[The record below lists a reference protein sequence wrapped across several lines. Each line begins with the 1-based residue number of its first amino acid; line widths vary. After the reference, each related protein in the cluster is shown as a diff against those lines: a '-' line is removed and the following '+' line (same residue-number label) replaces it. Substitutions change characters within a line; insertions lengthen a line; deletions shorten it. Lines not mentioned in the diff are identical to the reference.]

1 MEFSSII
8 FLLIFLPIFLFS
20 YFIIKNNTYKN
31 IVLLLFS
38 LAFYAFGEPI
48 YIFLMILSIIV
59 NYFIAILIDKKKKRL
74 LLILAI
80 IFNIGLLIIFK
91 YTNFIIDINNYLLNT
106 NFAHKNILLPIGI
119 SFYTF
124 QILSYVIDVYLG
136 KVKVQKNI
144 LFLGS
149 YITAFPQLIAGPIV
163 RYETIEKEL
172 TKRTHSIDK
181 VYEGINRFIIGLS
194 KKVII
199 ANNVGY
205 ITTHVMNQS
214 PTTYGFIGALISMLC
229 YTLQIYFDFSGY
241 SDMAIG
247 IGKVLGFNFPENFNY
262 PYIANSI
269 TDFWRRWHIT
279 LSSWFKEYVYIPLG
293 GNKTKWYRHII
304 NILIVWLLTGLW
316 HGASINFLLWGL
328 YYGIFLIIEKY
339 LLKKVLDK
347 TPSFIKHIYTLIIVI
362 IGWTIFYNT
371 SLTNLLDTFKSL
383 IGYYGFGNIKV
394 FIYTESFT
402 VTNIIAIICGLL
414 LSTPLYKLINDKL
427 NKNKIY
433 ITIRDIILILL
444 FILCIVYLVSG
455 SYNPFI
461 YFRF

>member
-8 FLLIFLPIFLFS
+8 FLLVFLPIFLFS

-31 IVLLLFS
+31 IILLLFS

-48 YIFLMILSIIV
+48 YIFLMVLSIIV
-59 NYFIAILIDKKKKRL
+59 NYFIALLIDKKKRKL

-80 IFNIGLLIIFK
+80 IFNIGLLVIFK
-91 YTNFIIDINNYLLNT
+91 YTNFIIDINNFLFNT
-106 NFAHKNILLPIGI
+106 NFIHKNILLPIGI

-124 QILSYVIDVYLG
+124 QILSYVIDVYKG
-136 KVKVQKNI
+136 KVRVQKNI
-144 LFLGS
+144 LFLGA

-172 TKRTHSIDK
+172 INRTHNIDK
-181 VYEGINRFIIGLS
+181 IYEGISRFIIGLS
-194 KKVII
+194 KKVLI
-199 ANNVGY
+199 ANNVGF

-214 PTTYGFIGALISMLC
+214 PTTYGFIGSLTAMLC

-247 IGKVLGFNFPENFNY
+247 IGKILGFNFPENFNY
-262 PYIANSI
+262 PYIATSI
-269 TDFWRRWHIT
+269 TDFWHRWHIT
-279 LSSWFKEYVYIPLG
+279 LSTWFKEYVYIPLG
-293 GNKTKWYRHII
+293 GNRVKWYRHII
-304 NILIVWLLTGLW
+304 NLLIVWLLTGLW

-328 YYGIFLIIEKY
+328 YYGMFLIIEKY
-339 LLKKVLDK
+339 LLKNILDK
-347 TPSFIKHIYTLIIVI
+347 TPNFIKHIYSLIIIV

-371 SLTNLLDTFKSL
+371 NLNNLIDTFKAM

-394 FIYTESFT
+394 FLYTKSFT
-402 VTNIIAIICGLL
+402 VVNIIALLSGII
-414 LSTPLYKLINDKL
+414 LSTPIF
-427 NKNKIY
+427 NKIDTKLANNNVY
-433 ITIRDIILILL
+433 AVIKDITLIIL
-444 FILCIVYLVSG
+444 FIICIVYLISG
-455 SYNPFI
+455 TYNPFI

>member
-31 IVLLLFS
+31 IILLLFS

-59 NYFIAILIDKKKKRL
+59 NYFIALLIDKKKKKL

-80 IFNIGLLIIFK
+80 IFNIGLLVIFK
-91 YTNFIIDINNYLLNT
+91 YTNFIIDINNFLFST
-106 NFAHKNILLPIGI
+106 NFIHKNILLPIGI

-124 QILSYVIDVYLG
+124 QILSYVIDVYKG

-144 LFLGS
+144 LFLGA

-172 TKRTHSIDK
+172 INRTHNIDK
-181 VYEGINRFIIGLS
+181 IYEGISRFIIGLS
-194 KKVII
+194 KKVLI
-199 ANNVGY
+199 ANNVGF

-214 PTTYGFIGALISMLC
+214 PTTYGFIGSLTAMLC

-247 IGKVLGFNFPENFNY
+247 IGKILGFNFPENFNY
-262 PYIANSI
+262 PYIATSI

-279 LSSWFKEYVYIPLG
+279 LSTWFKEYVYIPLG
-293 GNKTKWYRHII
+293 GNRVKWYRHII
-304 NILIVWLLTGLW
+304 NLLIVWLLTGLW

-328 YYGIFLIIEKY
+328 YYGMFLIIEKY
-339 LLKKVLDK
+339 LLKNILDK
-347 TPSFIKHIYTLIIVI
+347 TPNFIKHIYSLIIII
-362 IGWTIFYNT
+362 IGWAIFYNT
-371 SLTNLLDTFKSL
+371 DLNNLLDTFKAM

-394 FIYTESFT
+394 FVYTQSFT
-402 VTNIIAIICGLL
+402 VVNIIALISGIM
-414 LSTPLYKLINDKL
+414 LSTPIF
-427 NKNKIY
+427 NKIDTKLAKNNVY
-433 ITIRDIILILL
+433 AVIKDITLIIL
-444 FILCIVYLVSG
+444 FIICIVYLISG
-455 SYNPFI
+455 TYNPFI

>member
-8 FLLIFLPIFLFS
+8 FILIFLPIFLFS

-31 IVLLLFS
+31 IILLLFS

-48 YIFLMILSIIV
+48 YIFLMIISIII
-59 NYFIAILIDKKKKRL
+59 NYFIALLIDKKKKRL

-80 IFNIGLLIIFK
+80 IFNIGLLIVFK
-91 YTNFIIDINNYLLNT
+91 YTDFIIDINNYLLNT

-163 RYETIEKEL
+163 RYETIEQEL

-181 VYEGINRFIIGLS
+181 VYDGINRFIIGLS
-194 KKVII
+194 KKVLI

-205 ITTHVMNQS
+205 ITTHVMNQI
-214 PTTYGFIGALISMLC
+214 PTTYGFIGAIISMLC

-247 IGKVLGFNFPENFNY
+247 IGKILGFSFPENFNY
-262 PYIANSI
+262 PYIANNI

-293 GNKTKWYRHII
+293 GNRVKWYRHII

-347 TPSFIKHIYTLIIVI
+347 TPAFIKHIYTIIIIV

-371 SLTNLLDTFKSL
+371 NLTDLLNTFKSL
-383 IGYYGFGNIKV
+383 IGYYGLGNIKV
-394 FIYTESFT
+394 FVYTESLT
-402 VTNIIAIICGLL
+402 VVNIIAVIFGLL
-414 LSTPLYKLINDKL
+414 LSTPVFKLINDKL
-427 NKNKIY
+427 GKNKLY
-433 ITIRDIILILL
+433 ITIKDIVLILL
-444 FILCIVYLVSG
+444 FILCIVYLISG

>member
-8 FLLIFLPIFLFS
+8 FILIFLPIFLFS
-20 YFIIKNNTYKN
+20 YFIIKNYTYKN

-48 YIFLMILSIIV
+48 YIFLMIISIII
-59 NYFIAILIDKKKKRL
+59 NYFIALLIDKKKKRL

-80 IFNIGLLIIFK
+80 IFNIGLLVIFK
-91 YTNFIIDINNYLLNT
+91 YTDLIIDINNYLLHT

-163 RYETIEKEL
+163 RYETIEQEL

-181 VYEGINRFIIGLS
+181 VYDGINRFIIGLS
-194 KKVII
+194 KKVLI

-205 ITTHVMNQS
+205 ITTHVMSQS
-214 PTTYGFIGALISMLC
+214 PTTYGFIGAIISMLC

-247 IGKVLGFNFPENFNY
+247 IGKILGFSFPENFNY
-262 PYIANSI
+262 PYIASSI

-293 GNKTKWYRHII
+293 GNRVKWYRHII

-347 TPSFIKHIYTLIIVI
+347 TPAFIKHIYTLIIII

-371 SLTNLLDTFKSL
+371 NLTDLLNTFKSL
-383 IGYYGFGNIKV
+383 IGYYGLGNIKV
-394 FIYTESFT
+394 FVYTESLT
-402 VTNIIAIICGLL
+402 VVNIIAVIFGLL
-414 LSTPLYKLINDKL
+414 LSTPVFKLINDKL
-427 NKNKIY
+427 GKNKLY
-433 ITIRDIILILL
+433 ITIKDIVLILL
-444 FILCIVYLVSG
+444 FILCIVYLISG